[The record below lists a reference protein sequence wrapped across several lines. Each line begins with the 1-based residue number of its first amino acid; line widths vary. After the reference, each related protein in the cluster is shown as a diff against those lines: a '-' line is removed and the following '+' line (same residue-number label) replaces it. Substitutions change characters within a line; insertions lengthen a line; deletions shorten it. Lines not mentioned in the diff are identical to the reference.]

1 MKRIDLNKNWI
12 LKNERIGEITATVP
26 GCVHTDLIANGN
38 IKDIF
43 WRDNNKNYQWIEDCD
58 WDYECSFD
66 AEAAD
71 GAVLVFEGLDTYAD
85 IYLNGTHIGSA
96 EDMFIPYRFDVSS
109 VLKAKNNTLR
119 VHFRSPIKEIEGLP
133 LCKGAFTR
141 ERIRT
146 RRMQCTYGWDWVD
159 RFVTCGIFRPVYL
172 EYSNG
177 IDIDGLY
184 IYTENVDSFSAQICA
199 ELFFKNYENGSVAR
213 VEIFDNDGKLVEY
226 SDVYVDREKM
236 VRRFDIAEPELWYPN
251 GYGEQPLYTIK
262 VTVGENTH
270 VESFGIRTLK
280 IMQLRDVEGDEY
292 YKRAED
298 VLQTASGKK
307 YATESD
313 HAGFQVVVN
322 GVKIFCKG
330 GNWVPSEPFPSDES
344 DEKIR
349 NLVTMAKDMGANF
362 LRVWGGGLFEKKA
375 FYDQCDRCGILVA
388 QDFLMACGE
397 YPEGEQ
403 WFIDLLAKES
413 DYATKFLRNHPCL
426 AWYHGDNE
434 NATRGSDD
442 AANFTGRR
450 SYLNGIAPQVYKNDH
465 RRQILASSPF
475 GGHTYGSIT
484 RGTSHTTNFLR
495 MIFDYFCDTD
505 CSDYKEY
512 MEQFVSRFI
521 SEEGVLGAIS
531 RPSMLKFMTEQDLL
545 CDADE
550 EMLAYHTKTNPGM
563 ATHIFTCIRNF
574 AEKALGG
581 FADGEDKFFK
591 YKYIQYEWTRVSFE
605 NVRRSLG
612 YCNGLIFWMYND
624 CWPAALGWS
633 FVDYYMLPKQAYY
646 SFKRGAKHIIG
657 SVIPKNEG
665 YELVIS
671 TDNNS
676 HTDVTVKAY
685 CLKNGKVTDVYT
697 ASVKTAG
704 YGTVSLDIPFGY
716 DKDALVVCDI
726 EYSGGADRCF
736 YNNGILNLRACDDLI
751 KITPTENGIEI
762 KALGYVHAVEIEGE
776 FTLDDNCFSM
786 MEGETRTLDI
796 PNAESG
802 NFTVKAYTLER

>member
-1 MKRIDLNKNWI
+1 MKKISLNTNWI
-12 LKNERIGEITATVP
+12 LKNDKVGTVSATVP
-26 GCVHTDLIANGN
+26 GCVHTDLIANGI

-66 AEAAD
+66 ASTD
-71 GAVLVFEGLDTYAD
+71 SDAVLVFEGLDTYAD
-85 IYLNGTHIGSA
+85 VYLNGTHIGSA

-109 VLKAKNNTLR
+109 VLKAKENTLR

-141 ERIRT
+141 ERMRT
-146 RRMQCTYGWDWVD
+146 RRLQCTYSWDWVD

-177 IDIDGLY
+177 IDLDGLY

-199 ELFFKNYENGSVAR
+199 ELFFKNYENGAVAHI
-213 VEIFDNDGKLVEY
+213 EIFDKDGKTVEY
-226 SDVYVDREKM
+226 SDVYVDREKII
-236 VRRFDIAEPELWYPN
+236 RRFDIAEPELWYPN

-280 IMQLRDVEGDEY
+280 IMQLRDFEGGEY
-292 YKRAED
+292 YQKAED
-298 VLQTASGKK
+298 ALLTPAGKK
-307 YATESD
+307 YATASD

-330 GNWVPSEPFPSDES
+330 GNWVPCEPFPSDES

-349 NLVTMAKDMGANF
+349 KLVDTAKDMGANF

-375 FYDQCDRCGILVA
+375 FYDQCDKCGILVA

-403 WFIDLLAKES
+403 WFIDLLTKES

-434 NATRGSDD
+434 NASRGSDD
-442 AANFTGRR
+442 SADFTGRR

-465 RRQILASSPF
+465 RRQILASSPY
-475 GGHTYGSIT
+475 GGSAYGGIT
-484 RGTSHTTNFLR
+484 KGTSHTTKFLR

-521 SEEGVLGAIS
+521 SEEGVFGAIS
-531 RPSMLKFMTEQDLL
+531 RPSMLKFMTEQDLI
-545 CDADE
+545 CDENE
-550 EMLAYHTKTNPGM
+550 EMLVYHTRTNPGM
-563 ATHIFTCIRNF
+563 DTHIFTCVRNF

-591 YKYIQYEWTRVSFE
+591 YKYIQYEWTRLSFE
-605 NVRRSLG
+605 NVRRELG

-633 FVDYYMLPKQAYY
+633 FVDYYMLPKHAYY

-657 SVIPKNEG
+657 SVVPKNKS

-671 TDNNS
+671 TDNDS
-676 HTDVTVKAY
+676 HTDVNVKAY
-685 CLKNGKVTDVYT
+685 LLKNGKITDTYT
-697 ASVKTAG
+697 ATAKTAG
-704 YGTVSLDIPFGY
+704 YGTVRADLPFSY

-726 EYSGGADRCF
+726 EHSGGKDRCF
-736 YNNGILNLRACDDLI
+736 YNNGILNLQASDDLME
-751 KITPTENGIEI
+751 ITPTENGIKV
-762 KALGYVHAVEIEGE
+762 KALGYIHAVEIEGE
-776 FTLDDNCFSM
+776 FTLDDNCFSL

-796 PNAESG
+796 PSSAGG
-802 NFTVKAYTLER
+802 NFTVKAYTFK